1 MPSLKQIYT
10 AKCEELGVRK
20 NSSVSDLLEHDD
32 SDLRCLD
39 LSVNIVGVKGLL
51 PVLDVCRHAKGLKTL
66 NLSNNMLSSPAAV
79 EISKALMGHPSL
91 TTIDVSNNHLPLGGE
106 PLLALAKASPAL
118 TKVHLADTLVRPL
131 FVKLIDYQLAHNA
144 KGAAK
149 GGNNDGGGGGGC
161 GATAE
166 AAEGAALAQ
175 FTLGAGACAE
185 ESDEDRAG
193 GAEED
198 DAHSGAS
205 ADEDDD
211 DDDDEGAASSGSD
224 MDEAQE
230 RELQERQRAMLAG
243 GGRRKT
249 VSSEVISQQDMA
261 TFRPKVVSKAEE
273 HKAWLMKTLEGSQ
286 LFSHLEDDELTL
298 TVGAMEEEVFGKGD
312 VIVEEGAEGS
322 KVFVVYEGEAEESK
336 GGATVRRLAEGDL
349 AGETD
354 VLYAFEHDTSVS
366 VLSETLHAFSLDRST
381 YRHIVTKSSDEK
393 RRRYSGLLQKV
404 SFLKNLNNQELLQLA
419 DCLKTA
425 LYNQGDTI
433 IQHGSE
439 GRWFHI
445 ILDGEVEV
453 IGRKDGQEVQVCT
466 FTVGHCVGE
475 LEFINHHVCVADVK
489 ALSATT
495 RTAKM
500 NRKHFEKVMGKCT
513 GLLRENAQTNEV
525 YGYYRETQK

>member
-32 SDLRCLD
+32 DDLRCLD

-51 PVLDVCRHAKGLKTL
+51 PVLDVCRHAKGLMTL

-118 TKVHLADTLVRPL
+118 TKVHLADALVRPL

-144 KGAAK
+144 KGAGK
-149 GGNNDGGGGGGC
+149 GGGDDGGAGRGGV
-161 GATAE
+161 AD
-166 AAEGAALAQ
+166 AAEGAALAH
-175 FTLGAGACAE
+175 FTLGASENGGGACAE
-185 ESDEDRAG
+185 DSEADGEGDDD
-193 GAEED
+193 D
-198 DAHSGAS
+198 DAPSGGS
-205 ADEDDD
+205 ADEDDED
-211 DDDDEGAASSGSD
+211 DGAASSGSD

-354 VLYAFEHDTSVS
+354 VLYAFEHDSSVS

-393 RRRYSGLLQKV
+393 RRRYSGLLQRV

-425 LYNQGDTI
+425 MYNQGDTI

-453 IGRKDGQEVQVCT
+453 IGRKDGQEVQVC
-466 FTVGHCVGE
+466 VQ
-475 LEFINHHVCVADVK
+475 L
-489 ALSATT
+489 
-495 RTAKM
+495 
-500 NRKHFEKVMGKCT
+500 
-513 GLLRENAQTNEV
+513 
-525 YGYYRETQK
+525 GYSISLPIF